1 MISEEKVIKEIN
13 ISLLYVLTVS
23 KMNKSMSLNFLGIKS
38 RIRDIANLK
47 GDIKM
52 MDVGLLIIRLV
63 IGVLFIGHGAQKLF
77 GWFGGYGLKGTGGW
91 MESIGIK
98 PGVTMA
104 VFAGLA
110 ELIGGILF
118 AAGLLTPLAGIM
130 IAATMVMA
138 IVKVHGPNGLWATQN
153 GYEYNLTLLVVAIG
167 VALTGPG
174 QYALD
179 AFLF

>member
-1 MISEEKVIKEIN
+1 
-13 ISLLYVLTVS
+13 
-23 KMNKSMSLNFLGIKS
+23 
-38 RIRDIANLK
+38 
-47 GDIKM
+47 
-52 MDVGLLIIRLV
+52 
-63 IGVLFIGHGAQKLF
+63 
-77 GWFGGYGLKGTGGW
+77 

-104 VFAGLA
+104 LFAGLA